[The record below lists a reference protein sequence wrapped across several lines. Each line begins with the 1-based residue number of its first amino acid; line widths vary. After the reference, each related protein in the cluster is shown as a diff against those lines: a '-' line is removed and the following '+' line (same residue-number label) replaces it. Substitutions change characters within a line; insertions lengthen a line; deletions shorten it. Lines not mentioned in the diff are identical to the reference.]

1 MMNDV
6 MTRIAEIGIVPVIR
20 IDDVAKAPQLAQ
32 ALCSGGVP
40 VAEITFRACLLYTSL
55 LRMYPVKAVFT
66 ADSTKITCQRTRKFG
81 SLTPFFFCTFLK
93 KRVK

>member
-40 VAEITFRACLLYTSL
+40 VAEITFRAAGADRAIPRHARVVPRHAGRRRYSAYT
-55 LRMYPVKAVFT
+55 
-66 ADSTKITCQRTRKFG
+66 RTN
-81 SLTPFFFCTFLK
+81 
-93 KRVK
+93 

>member
-40 VAEITFRACLLYTSL
+40 VAEITFRAAGADRAIRACESRSPTCWSAPVQCLHAHKLMPPATQARSL
-55 LRMYPVKAVFT
+55 
-66 ADSTKITCQRTRKFG
+66 S
-81 SLTPFFFCTFLK
+81 
-93 KRVK
+93 